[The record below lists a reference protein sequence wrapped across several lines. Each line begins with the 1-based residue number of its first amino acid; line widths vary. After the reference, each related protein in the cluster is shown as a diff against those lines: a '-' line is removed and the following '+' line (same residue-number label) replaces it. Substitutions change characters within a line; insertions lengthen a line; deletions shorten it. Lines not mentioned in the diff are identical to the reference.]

1 MPKPSKPS
9 KKRIYS
15 VKTYTARIERANA
28 RIKELTAKSKRL
40 DTSKTRITR
49 LSTLYKQRDALEKA
63 GDEKKL
69 ASFKKRYGKYLGN
82 GQLRTQ
88 SDIRD
93 LLRKLN
99 TKLNMTSRAI
109 KSLRERISGY
119 DSGMKIAK
127 QRERAKPVK
136 KKAAK

>member
-1 MPKPSKPS
+1 MPKTSKPS

-15 VKTYTARIERANA
+15 VKTYKARIERANA
-28 RIKELTAKSKRL
+28 RIKELEAKSKRL
-40 DTSKTRITR
+40 ETSKTRITR
-49 LSTLYKQRDALEKA
+49 LSTLIKQRDALEKA

-82 GQLRTQ
+82 GQLRSP
-88 SDIRD
+88 SDIRG

-99 TKLNMTSRAI
+99 SKLNMSSRAI
-109 KSLRERISGY
+109 TSLHDRIDGY
-119 DSGMKIAK
+119 NSGMKIAR
-127 QRERAKPVK
+127 QRERTKP

>member
-15 VKTYTARIERANA
+15 VKTYKARIERANA
-28 RIKELTAKSKRL
+28 RIKELEAKRKRL

-63 GDEKKL
+63 GDERKL

-82 GQLRTQ
+82 GQLRTPA
-88 SDIRD
+88 DIRD

-99 TKLNMTSRAI
+99 TKLNMSNRAI
-109 KSLRERISGY
+109 KTMHERIAGY
-119 DSGMKIAK
+119 NSGMKIAQ

-136 KKAAK
+136 KKATK